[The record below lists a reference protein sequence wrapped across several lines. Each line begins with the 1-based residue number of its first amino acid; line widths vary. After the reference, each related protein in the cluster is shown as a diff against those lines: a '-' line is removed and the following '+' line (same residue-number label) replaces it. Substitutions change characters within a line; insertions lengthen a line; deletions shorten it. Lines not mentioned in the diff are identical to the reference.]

1 MSLELLIPVEE
12 QSQLGMSLLPDQ
24 ILGKNISLHT
34 AAEGLPELSGLSVAL
49 IGLEENRNSY
59 FPNIHFELAVFRKYF
74 YELFPGNWNIKIA
87 DLGDLPNGKTV
98 EDTYFALK
106 EIVSHLRQMN
116 IIPLIIGGSHDLIY
130 PLYQSYQELNQ
141 LVNIVSVDRSFDF
154 SQEDE
159 LISGR
164 SYMSK
169 IIMNHPN
176 LLNSYTN
183 LGYQSYYCAQEERD
197 LIEKLFFDAIRLGNV
212 LDHVEQTEPFFRD
225 ADIVGFDMKCLS
237 WDATSDKHHGTPNGI
252 DSRSICSLA
261 RYAGISDRVAIFGI
275 FELPS
280 TQIFLQL
287 LAQTIWYFMEG
298 VNYRFGEYPVAVGV
312 DFNSYTVEMTHQTIR
327 FFKSEKSNR
336 WWMEITNDF
345 IVNNKLK
352 TSTLLPCT
360 EEDYRE
366 ALNNKLPEKWLNALK
381 RLN

>member
-59 FPNIHFELAVFRKYF
+59 FPDIHFELAAFRKCF

-141 LVNIVSVDRSFDF
+141 LVNIISVDRSFDF

-183 LGYQSYYCAQEERD
+183 LGYQSYYCSQEERD

-287 LAQTIWYFMEG
+287 LAQTIWYFLEG

>member
-183 LGYQSYYCAQEERD
+183 LGYQSYYCSQEERD

-287 LAQTIWYFMEG
+287 LAQTIWYFLEG

-312 DFNSYTVEMTHQTIR
+312 DFTSYTVEMTHQTIR

-360 EEDYRE
+360 EEDYRA

>member
-49 IGLEENRNSY
+49 IGLEENRNSF
-59 FPNIHFELAVFRKYF
+59 FPNIHFELAAFRKCF

-287 LAQTIWYFMEG
+287 LAQTIWYFLEG

>member
-141 LVNIVSVDRSFDF
+141 LVNIISVDRSFDF

-287 LAQTIWYFMEG
+287 LAQTIWYFLEG

>member
-12 QSQLGMSLLPDQ
+12 QSQLAMSLLPDQ

-59 FPNIHFELAVFRKYF
+59 FPNIHFELAAFRKYF

-287 LAQTIWYFMEG
+287 LAQTIWYFLEG

-312 DFNSYTVEMTHQTIR
+312 DFTSYTVEMTHQTIR

>member
-59 FPNIHFELAVFRKYF
+59 FPNIHFELAAFRKYF

-287 LAQTIWYFMEG
+287 LAQTIWYFLEG

-312 DFNSYTVEMTHQTIR
+312 DFTSYTVEMTHQTIR

-360 EEDYRE
+360 EDDYRE

>member
-59 FPNIHFELAVFRKYF
+59 FPDIHFELAAFRKCF

-183 LGYQSYYCAQEERD
+183 LGYQSYYCSQEERD

-287 LAQTIWYFMEG
+287 LAQTIWYFLEG

>member
-1 MSLELLIPVEE
+1 MSLELLIPIEE
-12 QSQLGMSLLPDQ
+12 HSQLGMSLLPDQ
-24 ILGKNISLHT
+24 ILGKYISLHT
-34 AAEGLPELSGLSVAL
+34 SAEGLPELSGLSVAL
-49 IGLEENRNSY
+49 IGLKENRNSY
-59 FPNIHFELAVFRKYF
+59 FPNINFDLAAFRKYF

-87 DLGDLPNGKTV
+87 DLGDLPNGKRV

-106 EIVSHLRQMN
+106 EIVVHLRQMN
-116 IIPLIIGGSHDLIY
+116 IIPVIIGGSHDLIY

-169 IIMNHPN
+169 IIMDHPN

-197 LIEKLFFDAIRLGNV
+197 LLEKLFFDAIRLGNV

-237 WDATSDKHHGTPNGI
+237 WHATSDSQHGTPNGI

-287 LAQTIWYFMEG
+287 LAQTIWYFLEG
-298 VNYRFGEYPVAVGV
+298 VNYRFGEYPVAI
-312 DFNSYTVEMTHQTIR
+312 DANFSSYTVEMTHQTIR

-345 IVNNKLK
+345 IVNNKLI

-360 EEDYRE
+360 EEDYRD

>member
-49 IGLEENRNSY
+49 IGLEENRNSF
-59 FPNIHFELAVFRKYF
+59 FPNIHFELAAFRKYF

-287 LAQTIWYFMEG
+287 LAQTIWYFLEG

>member
-59 FPNIHFELAVFRKYF
+59 FPNIHFELAAFRKYF

-141 LVNIVSVDRSFDF
+141 LVNIISVDRSFDF

-287 LAQTIWYFMEG
+287 LAQTIWYFLEG

>member
-59 FPNIHFELAVFRKYF
+59 FPNIHFELAAFRKYF

-287 LAQTIWYFMEG
+287 LAQTIWYFLEG

>member
-59 FPNIHFELAVFRKYF
+59 FPNIHFELAVFRNYF
-74 YELFPGNWNIKIA
+74 YELFPGIWNIKIA

-287 LAQTIWYFMEG
+287 LAQTIWYFLEG

>member
-34 AAEGLPELSGLSVAL
+34 VAEGLPELSGLSVAL

-141 LVNIVSVDRSFDF
+141 LVNIISVDRSFDF

-287 LAQTIWYFMEG
+287 LAQTIWYFLEG

>member
-12 QSQLGMSLLPDQ
+12 NSQLGMSLLPDQ
-24 ILGKNISLHT
+24 ILGKNIFIHT
-34 AAEGLPELSGLSVAL
+34 SAEGLPELRGLSVAL
-49 IGLEENRNSY
+49 IGLKENRNSY
-59 FPNIHFELAVFRKYF
+59 FPNIDFELAAFRKYF

-98 EDTYFALK
+98 EDTYYALK
-106 EIVSHLRQMN
+106 EIVIHLRQMN

-169 IIMNHPN
+169 IIMDHPN

-197 LIEKLFFDAIRLGNV
+197 LLEKLFFDAIRLGNV

-225 ADIVGFDMKCLS
+225 ADIVGFDMKSLS
-237 WDATSDKHHGTPNGI
+237 WHATSDRQYGTPNGI

-287 LAQTIWYFMEG
+287 LAQTIWYFLEG
-298 VNYRFGEYPVAVGV
+298 VNYRFGEYPVAVDV
-312 DFNSYTVEMTHQTIR
+312 DFTSYTVEMTHQTIR

-345 IVNNKLK
+345 IVNNKLI

-360 EEDYRE
+360 EEDYRD

>member
-12 QSQLGMSLLPDQ
+12 QSQLAMSLLPDQ

-59 FPNIHFELAVFRKYF
+59 FPNIHFELAAFRKYF

-287 LAQTIWYFMEG
+287 LAQTIWYFLEG

-312 DFNSYTVEMTHQTIR
+312 DFTSYTVEMTHQTIR

-360 EEDYRE
+360 EDDYRE

>member
-141 LVNIVSVDRSFDF
+141 LVNIISVDRSFDF

-287 LAQTIWYFMEG
+287 LAQTIWYFLEG
-298 VNYRFGEYPVAVGV
+298 VNYHFGEYPVAVGV

>member
-49 IGLEENRNSY
+49 IGLEENRNSF
-59 FPNIHFELAVFRKYF
+59 FPNIHFELAAFRKYF

-298 VNYRFGEYPVAVGV
+298 VNYRFGEYPVAAGV
-312 DFNSYTVEMTHQTIR
+312 DFTSYTVEMTHQTIR

>member
-287 LAQTIWYFMEG
+287 LAQTIWYFLEG

>member
-12 QSQLGMSLLPDQ
+12 QSQLAMSLLPDQ

-59 FPNIHFELAVFRKYF
+59 FPNIHFELAAFRKYF

-130 PLYQSYQELNQ
+130 PLYESYQELNQ

-287 LAQTIWYFMEG
+287 LAQTIWYFLEG

-312 DFNSYTVEMTHQTIR
+312 DFTSYTVEMTHQTIR